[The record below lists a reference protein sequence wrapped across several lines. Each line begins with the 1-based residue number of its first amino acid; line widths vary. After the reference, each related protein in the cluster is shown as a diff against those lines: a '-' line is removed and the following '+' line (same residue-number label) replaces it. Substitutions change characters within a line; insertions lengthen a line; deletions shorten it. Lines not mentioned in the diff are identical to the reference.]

1 MKKKIGL
8 LGGSFNP
15 IHTGHLLL
23 AESARDQYELDKVL
37 FIPTGNNPFKLSQ
50 DEIAREHRL
59 KMVELAIAGNDSFEI
74 LTHEIDQNGITYTID
89 TINIIKE
96 IYPDLFKEEL
106 ARQSVFER
114 KASEGEELV
123 NLMLELTEEL
133 RQETKGKE

>member
-1 MKKKIGL
+1 MKPHEFWDSIYREVALYVESRSLQYEQEIKSRI
-8 LGGSFNP
+8 
-15 IHTGHLLL
+15 LL
-23 AESARDQYELDKVL
+23 AENL
-37 FIPTGNNPFKLSQ
+37 GN
-50 DEIAREHRL
+50 
-59 KMVELAIAGNDSFEI
+59 KMIGSGMTAKKPKNVNL
-74 LTHEIDQNGITYTID
+74 
-89 TINIIKE
+89 IKE

>member
-1 MKKKIGL
+1 MTAK
-8 LGGSFNP
+8 NP
-15 IHTGHLLL
+15 KNVNL
-23 AESARDQYELDKVL
+23 
-37 FIPTGNNPFKLSQ
+37 
-50 DEIAREHRL
+50 
-59 KMVELAIAGNDSFEI
+59 
-74 LTHEIDQNGITYTID
+74 
-89 TINIIKE
+89 IKE

>member
-1 MKKKIGL
+1 MKPHEFWDSIYREVALFVESRSLQYEQEIKSRI
-8 LGGSFNP
+8 
-15 IHTGHLLL
+15 LL
-23 AESARDQYELDKVL
+23 AENL
-37 FIPTGNNPFKLSQ
+37 GNKMISSGMTAKNPKNVNL
-50 DEIAREHRL
+50 
-59 KMVELAIAGNDSFEI
+59 
-74 LTHEIDQNGITYTID
+74 
-89 TINIIKE
+89 IKE